1 MAAPSQSR
9 LQSPVSTHFNA
20 IAALKILVVEDDPGT
35 RSAVAKLLRRA
46 GAVVTTAGDGSD
58 ALQLLL
64 EGRYDV
70 LLTDLHMPKAQ
81 MNGFELIDQTH
92 RLPLN
97 HRPGRVVA
105 MSGEYDR
112 GVLRNAVSHSPTVDF
127 FPKPL
132 DLNQLLE
139 TLGGRMN

>member
-1 MAAPSQSR
+1 M
-9 LQSPVSTHFNA
+9 
-20 IAALKILVVEDDPGT
+20 KILVVEDDPAQ
-35 RSAVAKLLRRA
+35 RAALAKLLRHA
-46 GAVVTTAGDGSD
+46 GASVKTASDGAD

-81 MNGFELIDQTH
+81 LNGFELIDQTH
-92 RLPLN
+92 RLPLHN
-97 HRPGRVVA
+97 RPGRVVA

-112 GVLRNAVSHSPTVDF
+112 GFLNDSVNHPPAVDF

-132 DLNQLLE
+132 DLNTLLD

>member
-1 MAAPSQSR
+1 M
-9 LQSPVSTHFNA
+9 
-20 IAALKILVVEDDPGT
+20 KILVVEDDPGT
-35 RSAVAKLLRRA
+35 RSAVAKLLRHA
-46 GAVVTTAGDGSD
+46 GAVVTTAGDGAD

-97 HRPGRVVA
+97 HRPSRVVA

-112 GVLRNAVSHSPTVDF
+112 RVLRDAISHPPAVDF